1 MNIFLVGFRCTGKSS
16 VGKAIAQRLNYP
28 FKDADE
34 EIVRENKI
42 TISEMVAEKG
52 WQFFREKERKVIH
65 RLSLLQDHIIAT
77 GGGAVLNPD
86 NIADMKHSGFVVW
99 LKAKP
104 ETIKKRMLSDNLTQ
118 EQRPALTDK
127 GLIDEIAE
135 TLAFRNPLYEKA
147 MDVCIDTDNLEIR
160 DIISMLNLTFEKKC

>member
-1 MNIFLVGFRCTGKSS
+1 MNIFLIGFRCTGKSS
-16 VGKAIAQRLNYP
+16 VGKALSQRLDYP

-34 EIVRENKI
+34 EIVRENSVSI
-42 TISEMVAEKG
+42 AEMVAEKG
-52 WQFFREKERKVIH
+52 WHFFREKERDVIH
-65 RLSLLQDHIIAT
+65 RLSLLDNHVIAT

-86 NIADMKHSGFVVW
+86 NITDMKHNGFVIW
-99 LKAKP
+99 LKARP

-135 TLAFRNPLYEKA
+135 TLAFRNPLYETA
-147 MDVCIDTDNLEIR
+147 MDICVDTDDLEVK
-160 DIISMLNLTFEKKC
+160 DIIGVLNLTFQKKC